1 MGFRPIRSASTPHSM
16 FPMVWPTKKTAVMM
30 EVFSFVMGAAFLKLQ
45 ARRTLSKGW
54 RCSDMVGRPGMISV

>member
-1 MGFRPIRSASTPHSM
+1 MKKLPGFGGSGAA
-16 FPMVWPTKKTAVMM
+16 AVMM

>member
-1 MGFRPIRSASTPHSM
+1 
-16 FPMVWPTKKTAVMM
+16 MM
-30 EVFSFVMGAAFLKLQ
+30 EVFSFVMGAAVLKLQ